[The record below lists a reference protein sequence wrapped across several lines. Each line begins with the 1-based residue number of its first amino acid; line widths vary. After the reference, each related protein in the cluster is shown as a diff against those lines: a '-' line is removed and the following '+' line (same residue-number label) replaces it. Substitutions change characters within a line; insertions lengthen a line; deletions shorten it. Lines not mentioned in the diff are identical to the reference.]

1 MKKTRL
7 LLALLAIGIMPVTL
21 ASCGEHSS
29 PATSVADEQD
39 QARVDAAKEALT
51 CPTTVQDDFTL
62 STSGAGNVVITWAS
76 SNEEV
81 IKIDGSTAKV
91 SRPTDADAT
100 VTLTATLTYNTAS
113 ATKTFDV
120 TVTHVDIGD
129 VVTLAEVRSNFVVGA
144 EYRVTGV
151 VAQFAYNSQGVAGFY
166 LTDAT
171 DTFYVFGY
179 QSASE
184 LKIGD
189 EIVITANGAAYFG
202 CPQLSLPNIELVIGS
217 GREVPTDAYI
227 ELEYSAFYEQAN
239 AASDFTTGNAAQ
251 GDLHEE
257 KLAFIGHTYVVN
269 AAIIYH
275 EGKNFGSW
283 EIAENAEGN
292 HWFSVPYSD
301 KEDNSAYN
309 TLLSQYEGQVL
320 DVAVIAYNYSSSD
333 FLQIAIVDVFP
344 EGFSK

>member
-21 ASCGEHSS
+21 ASCGGHSS
-29 PATSVADEQD
+29 PATSVVDEQD

-51 CPTTVQDDFTL
+51 CPDTVQDDFTL
-62 STSGAGNVVITWAS
+62 STSGAGNVVITWES
-76 SNEEV
+76 SNEQV

-129 VVTLAEVRSNFVVGA
+129 VVTLAEVRSNFVVGNQ
-144 EYRVTGV
+144 YRVTGV

-202 CPQLSLPNIELVIGS
+202 SPQLSLPNIELVIGS

-227 ELEYSAFYEQAN
+227 ETDFATFYKQSRDASTGGAN
-239 AASDFTTGNAAQ
+239 QSDLDDNKM
-251 GDLHEE
+251 D
-257 KLAFIGHTYVVN
+257 FIGHTYVMEAKIV
-269 AAIIYH
+269 YY
-275 EGKNFGSW
+275 EGKNHNSW
-283 EIAENAEGN
+283 EIVDPNGDDYCAI
-292 HWFSVPYSD
+292 PYSD
-301 KEDNSAYN
+301 GGEYSWLEDHKDQ
-309 TLLSQYEGQVL
+309 TL
-320 DVAVIAYNYSSSD
+320 DVAVIAYNYNSSHY
-333 FLQIAIVDVFP
+333 LQIAIVDVFP

>member
-21 ASCGEHSS
+21 ASCGGPSS

-62 STSGAGNVVITWAS
+62 STSGAGNVVITWES
-76 SNEEV
+76 SNEQV
-81 IKIDGSTAKV
+81 IKIDGTTAKV

-113 ATKTFDV
+113 ATKSFDI
-120 TVTHVDIGD
+120 TVTHVEIGD
-129 VVTLAEVRSNFVVGA
+129 VVTLAEVRSNFVAGT

-151 VAQFAYNSQGVAGFY
+151 VAQFAYGNQGVAGFY

-179 QSASE
+179 SLASQ
-184 LKIGD
+184 LAIGD
-189 EIVITANGAAYFG
+189 QIVITAEAAGYFG
-202 CPQLSLPNIELVIGS
+202 SPQLAYPELVMTIAS
-217 GREVPTDAYI
+217 GRDIPTDAYI
-227 ELEYSAFYEQAN
+227 ETDFATFYQQSRDASTGGAN
-239 AASDFTTGNAAQ
+239 QT
-251 GDLHEE
+251 DLDDN
-257 KLAFIGHTYVVN
+257 KMDFIGHTYVMEAKIVYFTGGSHN
-269 AAIIYH
+269 
-275 EGKNFGSW
+275 SW
-283 EIAENAEGN
+283 EIVDPNGDDYCAI
-292 HWFSVPYSD
+292 PYSD
-301 KEDNSAYN
+301 GGEYSWLEDYKDQ
-309 TLLSQYEGQVL
+309 TL
-320 DVAVIAYNYSSSD
+320 DVAVIAYNYNKSHY
-333 FLQIAIVDVFP
+333 LQIAIVDVFP

>member
-21 ASCGEHSS
+21 ASCGGHSS

-39 QARVDAAKEALT
+39 QARVDAAKEALN

-91 SRPTDADAT
+91 SRPTDADAK

-113 ATKTFDV
+113 ATKTFDI
-120 TVTHVDIGD
+120 TVTRVDIGD
-129 VVTLAEVRSNFVVGA
+129 VVTLAEVRRYFVAGT

-179 QSASE
+179 SLASQ
-184 LKIGD
+184 LAVGD
-189 EIVITANGAAYFG
+189 QIVITAEGAGYFG
-202 CPQLSLPNIELVIGS
+202 SPQLAYPDLVMTIAS
-217 GREVPTDAYI
+217 GRDIPTDAYV
-227 ELEYSAFYEQAN
+227 ETDFATFYKQSRA
-239 AASDFTTGNAAQ
+239 
-251 GDLHEE
+251 
-257 KLAFIGHTYVVN
+257 KIVY
-269 AAIIYH
+269 Y
-275 EGKNFGSW
+275 EGSNHNSW
-283 EIAENAEGN
+283 EIVDPNGDDYCAI
-292 HWFSVPYSD
+292 PYSD
-301 KEDNSAYN
+301 GGEYSWLEDHKDQ
-309 TLLSQYEGQVL
+309 TL
-320 DVAVIAYNYSSSD
+320 DVAVIAYNYNSSHY
-333 FLQIAIVDVFP
+333 LQIAIVDVFP